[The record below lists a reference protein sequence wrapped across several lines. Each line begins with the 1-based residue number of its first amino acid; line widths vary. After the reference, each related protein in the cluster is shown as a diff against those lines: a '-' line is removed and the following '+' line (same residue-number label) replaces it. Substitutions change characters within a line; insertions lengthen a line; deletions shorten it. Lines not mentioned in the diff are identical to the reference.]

1 MPPLAGRSD
10 LRCFEYA
17 YLKRPTWVL
26 GSGWVFPVGL
36 RAASKLTVTEM
47 TLSEIEDIAV
57 LAERACAAA
66 TNYPNDKELREHLY
80 DSVRPVV
87 DFGSEDD
94 TTYSAD
100 FIYLLRQTAVWADI
114 VRCRIENSRTPTMST
129 TVESVQYA
137 TRDLHKLLARLVSE
151 LQQSSAGIPRS
162 SSLRKLATNVA
173 ADSDED

>member
-1 MPPLAGRSD
+1 
-10 LRCFEYA
+10 
-17 YLKRPTWVL
+17 
-26 GSGWVFPVGL
+26 
-36 RAASKLTVTEM
+36 M

-66 TNYPNDKELREHLY
+66 TNYPNDKELRERLY
-80 DSVRPVV
+80 EAVRPVV
-87 DFGSEDD
+87 DLASEDD
-94 TTYSAD
+94 TTHSAH
-100 FIYLLRQTAVWADI
+100 FFYLLRQTAVWAGI
-114 VRCRIENSRTPTMST
+114 VRCRIENSRTGTMST
-129 TVESVQYA
+129 TVESIQYA

>member
-1 MPPLAGRSD
+1 
-10 LRCFEYA
+10 
-17 YLKRPTWVL
+17 L
-26 GSGWVFPVGL
+26 GSGWVVPVGL

-100 FIYLLRQTAVWADI
+100 FFYLLRQTAVWADI
-114 VRCRIENSRTPTMST
+114 VRCRIENSRTSTMST
-129 TVESVQYA
+129 TVESIQYP
-137 TRDLHKLLARLVSE
+137 TRDLRKLLARLIGE
-151 LQQSSAGIPRS
+151 LQSSMGIPRS

-173 ADSDED
+173 SNDD